1 MKFGVYLPNMMHLAA
16 VTQPWEH
23 SVDAAGI
30 VRVAQLADEL
40 GYLMVPVPEHFV
52 IPPAHVEFSG
62 DHYFDATTVQ
72 AFLAGATSRI
82 TLGSVATILPL
93 HHPIVLAK
101 AIATLDWFS
110 GGRALVTVGVGWLEE
125 EFRALGVPFA
135 KRGRLADEYLAA
147 MFELWHSD
155 SPSFEG
161 EFVSFH
167 DVTFGPKPIRQPHP
181 QIWVG
186 GDADAALRRAARLAD
201 GWCPW
206 LAMPAQLPA
215 RLDFLRAQPGF
226 GDRPFEVCYSL
237 AMLSIGAEHVP
248 TNDPN
253 AYYGQSAEQVID
265 QCGTLVDLGV
275 TITSV
280 MPPPLTDL
288 DAYLDHVRW
297 VADEVI
303 PQVG

>member
-30 VRVAQLADEL
+30 VRVAELADEL
-40 GYLMVPVPEHFV
+40 GYGMVPVPEHFV

-110 GGRALVTVGVGWLEE
+110 GGRALVTVGVGWLKE

-155 SPSFEG
+155 ALVRGGVRIVPRCHLRAQANSAAAPADLG
-161 EFVSFH
+161 RRRRRCRVAAGRPARRRLVSVAH
-167 DVTFGPKPIRQPHP
+167 D
-181 QIWVG
+181 
-186 GDADAALRRAARLAD
+186 ARAAVR
-201 GWCPW
+201 PTR
-206 LAMPAQLPA
+206 LPA
-215 RLDFLRAQPGF
+215 RPTGIRRSFVRG
-226 GDRPFEVCYSL
+226 
-237 AMLSIGAEHVP
+237 GA
-248 TNDPN
+248 T
-253 AYYGQSAEQVID
+253 AWR
-265 QCGTLVDLGV
+265 C
-275 TITSV
+275 
-280 MPPPLTDL
+280 
-288 DAYLDHVRW
+288 
-297 VADEVI
+297 
-303 PQVG
+303 